1 MRIAIATTA
10 CYYGVLAPNASL
22 RVAVTAL
29 APVAVTSA
37 PPTPNAAATEQPR
50 HRAAAR
56 DLWAMLLARIYE
68 AFPLACPICHAKM
81 RIIAFMALGHP
92 VNDAGTVRKI
102 LDHIGESTQ
111 PPRIAPARGPPL
123 WEGAA
128 ASEQAPNDSR
138 SESSAQPAPLIEFD
152 QRITW

>member
-1 MRIAIATTA
+1 MQLA
-10 CYYGVLAPNASL
+10 C
-22 RVAVTAL
+22 
-29 APVAVTSA
+29 
-37 PPTPNAAATEQPR
+37 
-50 HRAAAR
+50 
-56 DLWAMLLARIYE
+56 IYV

-81 RIIAFMALGHP
+81 RIIAFI
-92 VNDAGTVRKI
+92 NDAGIVGKI

-128 ASEQAPNDSR
+128 ASEHSPNDPR
-138 SESSAQPAPLIEFD
+138 WDSSAQPEAQIEFD